1 MGLEGIDTV
10 EQKLERLDLIA
21 EEHSKDIDEW
31 QAGRTLAESI
41 RITDIDPLSVDLPRA
56 ITELDQQ
63 LREHGIAV
71 PRLAQSIV
79 DRIKQWATRADLKS
93 VSQVMNQLSAL
104 LLAGGLDHLE
114 SAALADLKHSEDGKW
129 TDGRFTLTVA
139 AVFRP
144 VLVDLVARWTLPE
157 APAAVF
163 HYLGSS
169 ISADQL
175 HISVA
180 YAAGCLLPTA
190 PQIRSLV
197 MAYFRAQVPVC
208 IVEQAVQSD
217 DEDKALFVMLVA
229 CRLLYQLPETAMA
242 WGWEAPLTSLM
253 GPQHSAQVRYLAC
266 ECLCRVKSLSDQG
279 RTRLLATLSIDN
291 SLLTRT
297 RTWLVYGQQ
306 QFVEQATR
314 QLAEQN
320 RRNFEQ
326 GIWQPMPAEHR
337 WLEESL
343 LSASV
348 ACVGGVLLHAHAAE
362 RRDIGNDFVVTP
374 MVARNAH
381 AVALA
386 TSRGE
391 PVLLQGAAGSGK
403 TALVEWAAQRTGNEL
418 VTIHVS
424 GNMDAKVLLG
434 SYVTSQRAGDF
445 EWRSGLLAT
454 AVEEGH
460 WVLIENI
467 DLAPPD
473 VVQTLLPLLETRAL
487 FVATRGQRIAAH
499 EQFRL
504 FATLSPDSRA
514 VARAEA
520 LLGSSIW
527 TRVEIG
533 ALDAEMPAIIR
544 GAFPR
549 LSEDAEALATAFT
562 SIRDIAGSAA
572 GSSREPTLS
581 TRDLV
586 KWCAR
591 LSVFYGGDRFLLFQE
606 AVDVFTLRESD
617 FTRWRTLAQRVGSVL
632 GISKDRVQQFMDQ
645 YSPNTTTTGRVL
657 KIGRASLS
665 IDGAA
670 KSEQMPFADTRHARR
685 LLERIA
691 TCVQLQE
698 PTLLMGETGTGKT
711 TVVQHLAALTGRPL
725 MVFNLSQ
732 QSDAADLLGGFRPVD
747 VGQIA
752 LRLRETFDALFART
766 VSVRKNAAFLDKT
779 RSAFGRRDWKR
790 LAALYRAALGN
801 ARQMLEKARKQLP
814 AASAE
819 QGEQSVKTKRP
830 RLMTEAGVEGLSEEW
845 DAFERSLEEFSAMR
859 GAKMAF
865 AFVEGALVKA
875 ARAGA
880 WILLDEVNLAAPETL
895 ACLGGLLQRERT
907 LLLAETGTRI
917 ACHRDF
923 RLFACMNPATDVGKR
938 DLPPALRSSFTEI
951 YVHPPDADAD
961 DLLAIVRAHLP
972 ANAPPI
978 LARRII
984 EFYRSAKTLASE
996 HRVVDGAGQRPH
1008 YSLRTLTRSLTYTR
1022 DHATAYSL
1030 RRALYD
1036 GLCMTFATQLEGS
1049 TQAVLLS
1056 ELQKVFAGDNVAQML
1071 RVTPPARPDA
1081 VLVQGFWLPALPEAT
1096 SAAAAAGDEYVITAS
1111 VEAKITALGR
1121 AVMCGRYPVLIQGPT
1136 SAGKTSMVQHLARV
1150 TGHTFVRINN
1160 HEHTDLQEYLGAYA
1174 SVDGQ
1179 LVFQEG
1185 LLVTA
1190 LRHGHWLVLDELNL
1204 APSDVLEALNRLLD
1218 DNRELVIPETQEV
1231 VRPHPHFMLFATQNP
1246 AGLYGGRKALSRAF
1260 RNRFVELHFDDIPEA
1275 ELQQIIVD
1283 SCCVPPTHA
1292 RLLVDVYRNLTHERA
1307 QTRIFEASHGFITL
1321 RDLFRWAKR
1330 RAVSRDELAEHGFML
1345 LAERTRSADE
1355 KRVVQRAIER
1365 AFYTSSDQP
1374 HSVRVRR
1381 KLDVAALY
1389 SEERLRAMPEFAA
1402 LQNRSDIAWT
1412 AAMRRLFILTALCVR
1427 FNEPVLL
1434 VGDTGSGKTTVCQ
1447 MLAAARSQQLRI
1459 VNCHQNT
1466 ESSDILGSQRP
1477 VRNRAAL
1484 LAAAYE
1490 LLLPVLGEGCSSID
1504 TPAALQQHVE
1514 HLVAQDPDAQQR
1526 VVDANKQQLE
1536 AAYEH
1541 LARAQALFAW
1551 HDGPLVQAL
1560 RHGDMFLMDELNLAD
1575 DSVLER
1581 LNSVLEPSRTLVL
1594 AENVGAAVV
1603 TAQEGFQFVATMNP
1617 GGDYGKRELS
1627 PALRNRFTELW
1638 APQTEDRDDLLL
1650 IICQR
1655 LRGVDNAQEC
1665 ARVMLDFVAYLRDQL
1680 RVLQHPLSLRDYLFW
1695 AEFIQRSAS
1704 LMDTRRGVVHG
1715 ACMVLLDSIGTQG
1728 SPFSVSALRSP
1739 ASVKAE
1745 CVAQLRSMVGDM
1757 PHALA
1762 DLGVVPARDLNLSAA
1777 ELAAL
1782 VKCDQQSARV
1792 GVEPFMVET
1801 GAVDGSAGSFA
1812 LHAPTTFDNLV
1823 KILRAM
1829 QVGKPLLMEGSPGVG
1844 KTTLVSTLARVAGHR
1859 LVRINLSDQTD
1870 LMDLFGTDLPV
1881 DDGFAWCDAPF
1892 LQALK
1897 QGDWVL
1903 LDEINLAS
1911 QSVLEGLNSC
1921 LDHRGT
1927 VYISELDREFTLSRG
1942 FRLFAAQNPLG
1953 QGGGRKGLP
1962 RSFVNRFTQVFMDEL
1977 QRDDLRVICNGM
1989 YQAHSSIDQVL
2000 EFNWR
2005 MHQATMGHRRVFG
2018 STGAPWEFNLRDVS
2032 RFMELALSPSLL
2044 EPGSVKPVDEFVPL
2058 LYVHRMRTQADRQQV
2073 LDLFHSVFGRSL
2085 QMQAPSV
2092 HVTESTLQVGNAML
2106 LRHPEHVQLSRLQ
2119 LLAGQLP
2126 YLESLA
2132 KCIEMRWM
2140 PILVG
2145 SAGAGKTSL
2154 VRWLARATGNKLVE
2168 FAMNAG
2174 VDTSEILGGFEQ
2186 VDMQRH
2192 RSRLLQSMQTLVDR
2206 VVAQTNFGNVEQA
2219 QITSQACSM
2228 LLQAQRSNHDT
2239 QSLQQAA
2246 EHIVSTARSCDS
2258 ALSALAEAVQEQL
2271 NAFLALQVAGRFE
2284 WVDGVLVEALERGYW
2299 LLLDRANLCSASV
2312 LDRLNGLLE
2321 PNGVLYV
2328 NEDPKRT
2335 GPVVPHPDFRII
2347 MAVDPQHG
2355 ELSRAMRNRGIEI
2368 CMLPSEGL
2376 GAQSDQ
2382 MSLARSLGVD
2392 AMLLEGMQQ
2401 TDPSLTLL
2409 VQTAADIAE
2418 RVQRGYPA
2426 WPDPIDTALSTS
2438 CWQARLLGLASHL
2451 QVAFEPGIDMR
2462 LWRERMLLAA
2472 LSTVPPDSRAVSTSA
2487 LQAISGDMR
2496 DVVSKLLEPTQ
2507 LTEALVVA
2515 RHALAQS
2522 DRLNLDVLQ
2531 SAPLLVQLNVGLYRA
2546 LQRTSFEWH
2555 NMLQQTR
2562 LFQMERQLQAHFHA
2576 LMPSEGDVRELVLQQ
2591 PNVDVAHAQS
2601 MFALLEGCEQLLS
2614 MWDDAISTSDSF
2626 QQMQEASDIG
2636 SAVCVASLRT
2646 IYAMYERLNQLLQN
2660 VHAVST
2666 ASEQAVAL
2674 ETMQNALQK
2683 VGKCEGAVGAH
2694 ARKLIEVTG
2703 RLVQDATH
2711 SVRLWAITHPTTM
2724 PDARMRDLAEQ
2735 LETAL
2740 KHQPGHDKGAEAVE
2754 ALAMLYAAAS
2764 RKNKDLIVNAVEQF
2778 VTNMPTLEQPAE
2790 VANTSS
2796 ISPAQVLADIEELR
2810 QWRQI
2815 LQLTLISGCVSGQIK
2830 QRALS
2835 DLRLL
2840 TENAGVS
2847 QASPWA
2853 VMLTRLRWQANDS
2866 SETSRMLPLFTEAAS
2881 QWHMQLASHS
2891 LDEAVDMP
2899 RHRLS
2904 SAVATELAWR
2914 GATRLCSSLND
2925 LDLAIQDGRDLVQA
2939 VVRFSPTDIP
2949 VASMA
2954 AGLVAQLALVGDVL
2968 SDHKQMPC
2976 TEHLLAALCSSDDM
2990 QFVDMELVSAWHAEL
3005 VQHASS
3011 DSVTIAA
3018 DSVQAALRNPA
3029 DKASMW
3035 VAMVEVALSVLAV
3048 SVPQRPVDPAAKAL
3062 AQWTWLGDTITTCR
3076 ADISA
3081 LKCVQHSM
3089 TGTSTSSAIESVLA
3103 EMQQLEQQRASIE
3116 LVYRPTDAVRFSELW
3131 QEAHNLVQSMSGR
3144 IRQVAKQL
3152 AGSHDDSVLGASSA
3166 LDGALTQF
3174 VGRVRQR
3181 YFTAYR
3187 DQAQLWTLC
3196 AQQAAYGLSNL
3207 AQMQR
3212 MAAQAQSQ
3220 IYSQLLAWIYTQPIR
3235 GIPLTKESVMQMG
3248 HALSQLKTLAFA
3260 SARSPLAV
3268 YGRLLRTLLARVVMS
3283 VQVRG
3288 VLNTADIEALGT
3300 LLRDASDVH
3309 RRSTAEQKRRET
3321 EAASLFRFKATEEP
3335 SDEKLQQELFPG
3347 FEDVFEDQEDVPE
3360 PSFDDVPDEAIAA
3373 LSSMHQY
3380 ALLQFGAISAVP
3392 DIQSSLALDVQRQ
3405 ALSLAADLYRARP
3418 EVASLLTAEAD
3429 SELRGANAV
3438 AAALGTLQDST
3449 LDAVP
3454 GVRATQVYDFYQDA
3468 CVEEARL
3475 VRPIAQAIAARTQQL
3490 LEEWPEHAVLQQIC
3504 DMCTRL
3510 LQLPATSPVAK
3521 LLAAVELLY
3530 QRAQDWQ
3537 AYASRDVS
3545 ITELQDV
3552 SRLIVRWRQRE
3563 LNSWPHLLLAQE
3575 LAFARRPR
3583 QWWLGLYA
3591 ALVVPESVELSELVA
3606 AVDHF
3611 MQGSPAGEF
3620 RGRLNMLL
3628 AFAAH
3633 RAALLKAQVCETG
3646 KGSLE
3651 EAKRRD
3657 TVYGPLLNAVG
3668 YYLQFAPCIA
3678 AQLEATKK
3686 AVSKDL
3692 KQYVKISSWKDV
3704 NPAALRASAQKT
3716 HRHLTKCVR
3725 RWRDALSQPI
3735 FQIIQVAQQGAVA
3748 TARVP
3753 QVLLVPLPLSDAGLE
3768 INPPSSLPKHS
3779 SSSLPWAAKSAVT
3792 VDDAEAQRLAQLVAA
3807 ESARVLAN
3815 SSSSLAQLARLMEA
3829 SPVFGQI
3836 TTAQQPGVLE
3846 AFGLSIVSDIS
3857 HFQSVEAPSHLIKSS
3872 SNTTVDTEAPAAKK
3886 NKRII
3891 GGSRKQQ
3898 ESADK
3903 KLDFVED
3910 DEERQRLLLRFW
3922 GDQRNLRRTRLKEIL
3937 RGLQDIGLRRHFRA
3951 PADAPT
3957 GLTAVLSLPP
3967 LEVSAW
3973 RESVQVLGAMA
3984 PESLHSDVVLAH
3996 SHWQLANSA
4005 FFQFSAQLA
4014 QLRSAAFAEHSS
4026 EVDPQQVQRILSLSE
4041 SLNDYVSRDRKQ
4053 ASELLATAVSWMQA
4067 AAPWGAMQGEQQQPQ
4082 GVSVSALKHAVDGL
4096 RVLLMQ
4102 FDTSARAV
4110 NDAGGWAGQT
4120 GDVMRVLNELS
4131 VATEQISQ
4139 AQSQLAVLY
4148 SAASA
4153 SQLAGSN
4160 EQDAAPMLDCS
4171 RSALDAVELTKQ
4183 AVSSVA
4189 RVIEVPDQAT
4199 SPLHRLLEPWTK
4211 PISDAIVQVQDVL
4224 QGKSAGDSENET
4236 DVAAAA
4242 AQWSTAV
4249 LNVWQAIHKAEKQYS
4264 EAADGTD
4271 LNAWGM
4277 APKELVR
4284 RVHLMQQFV
4293 RALHLPTML
4302 PLCQRLT
4309 RLCRGS
4315 SATSRVVRPWITQY
4329 SLIVQHVVA
4338 AFAQAHK
4345 TLVQFALTTTTAL
4358 TSVVIHGLGTN
4369 EIFDSE
4375 ETNESM
4381 QSGMGVGEGSTAG
4394 AKNVSDEI
4402 EGEDQIEGV
4411 QGEEPDSAP
4420 NEPGTNEDAV
4430 DMENDFE
4437 GAMGDADLETDEE
4450 DSDEESDE
4458 EDEEQDLDEQ
4468 LGDVD
4473 PTDPTA
4479 LDDKM
4484 WDDEQKE
4491 SKNED
4496 SSLDSKAQKQK
4507 DDADIVAGDED
4518 SPQQEPND
4526 DHDEQQQ
4533 QQQDSDAGS
4542 GDEASDEEEEGDLD
4556 DQINQ
4561 DTLDRMAD
4569 VEDQG
4574 EQLEMP
4580 EDLDMG
4586 DEEGSEEEDDG
4597 LEADMNELPEDEPI
4611 EQKPEAMDEDNAEAA
4626 ENDGQEEDAVKG
4638 SEEQAD
4644 GDEEMA
4650 DSGDEEAEGSIDGET
4665 KSEDEAA
4672 GESEGESEG
4681 EDAAEDGDEP
4691 DDAAALGEDAP
4702 EDERQ
4707 NSGQKPTHGVDSAM
4721 NLDGTDDADPNT
4733 AAESND
4739 ALPKPSEASAADN
4752 QQVPAQ
4758 SSKEQQQQD
4767 ASFMQAQD
4775 SEEQQQQQAERKLNP
4790 ERTLA
4795 DVIEKWERRLNIV
4808 MRDEEEEEKEE
4819 AEAAQDPE
4827 QQDGDPAAPEASE
4840 FEHIKPEEAFDKV
4853 ALADASEQERDQQE
4867 FQPMDLDDQDAS
4879 ADDPAQDHNE
4889 AAAEMDSEAPVKPP
4903 PPAAGANPQPRQTA
4917 APRENASDAAQMQQA
4932 SAKEEEDSSDV
4943 EMEAGEDHA
4952 AEAQHEDEP
4961 DETAETAETV
4971 DVEQLREELE
4981 QATAEWREQQQESG
4995 RALELW
5001 QQYTRLTHDLS
5012 LMLTEQLRLILT
5024 PTQAT
5029 QLRGDYRTGK
5039 RLNMKRIIPY
5049 IASEFRKD
5057 KIWLRRTKPARR
5069 EYQVMVALDNSKSMA
5084 QSPQAVELAYET
5096 LALVTTALGHL
5107 EVGQL
5112 SVVSFGESVSLLHP
5126 FDAPFDADAGARVLS
5141 RFTFADDK
5149 TDAVQLMDASLQLF
5163 EAAPAS
5169 ADLWRLQLVIS
5180 DGVCQDH
5187 ARLLRQVRAA
5197 MEQRVMIVFIVLDR
5211 SAIATSGAD
5220 IDPEKDSIM
5229 NTQHVSFVRGPS
5241 GKMEMKVERYL
5252 DTFPFKYYVIL
5263 RDIHGLPA
5271 VLAETLRQ
5279 YFSLDP
5285 ITRSQIECLVA
5296 GGDDQQLELLLR
5308 HPIEFGTAGLRAR
5321 MEAGYARLNQL
5332 TVISA
5337 SQGLSA
5343 YVEHNVPNAH
5353 ERGVVVGHDHRHN
5366 SAVFA
5371 QLTVRAFLDRGFRV
5385 YFYPQIG
5392 LTPQVPFAVK
5402 RLKAA
5407 CGVMITASHNPKDD
5421 NGYKVYWENGAQ
5433 IKPPIDEGIAA
5444 SIAEHRRP
5452 LSWDVEGIAGHE
5464 RVVDVTADMMDAYFE
5479 AASQQLLQDRELN
5492 SRTQLRYVYTA
5503 MHGVGAPFAARMLRA
5518 FGLPP
5523 FIGVPEQLE
5532 PDPDFPT
5539 VPFPNPEEKGALDL
5553 AKRLADSRGVGL
5565 VVANDPDADRFAAA
5579 EKQAD
5584 GSWLMF
5590 TGDQLG
5596 AIFAAYVLEMAR
5608 GSGVP
5613 DAKLAMVNS
5622 TVSSRMLKSMAQ
5634 KEGFH
5639 YTDTLTGFKWMANE
5653 LAQLQARGYFVG
5665 LGYEEAIGYMIHDHV
5680 LDKDGVTAL
5689 AVFVQLA
5696 ARLHAEGRRVGDYLE
5711 SLYAKY
5717 GFYISANSYFICP
5730 DPAKMDRIFS
5740 RIRYGDSTDT
5750 SGRTEYL
5757 RPYNSEVLRYPRTIG
5772 GFPVSYIRD
5781 LTIGFEMNNVD
5792 QRAQPLT
5799 LSENEYQ
5806 PKFPVSPSSHM
5817 ITFETRNGGRLTMR
5831 TSGTEP
5837 KLKYY
5842 LEVCN
5847 REGDREA
5854 AARDLDIMA
5863 QAVAKELVQ
5872 SAQNHI

>member
-1 MGLEGIDTV
+1 MGLQGIDTV
-10 EQKLERLDLIA
+10 EQKLERLELVA
-21 EEHSKDIDEW
+21 EEHSEDVVEQ
-31 QAGRTLAESI
+31 QAGKMLAESI
-41 RITDIDPLSVDLPRA
+41 RITDIDPLSIDLPRA

-63 LREHGIAV
+63 IIEHGIAI
-71 PRLAQSIV
+71 PRLAQSALE
-79 DRIKQWATRADLKS
+79 RIKQWATRADLK
-93 VSQVMNQLSAL
+93 VVNQIMNQLSAL
-104 LLAGGLDHLE
+104 LLAEGLDGSE
-114 SAALADLKHSEDGKW
+114 SAALADLKHSEAGKW

-144 VLVDLVARWTLPE
+144 ILVDMVARWTLPE
-157 APAAVF
+157 APATVF

-190 PQIRSLV
+190 PQIRSMV
-197 MAYFRAQVPVC
+197 MAYFRAQVPSC
-208 IVEQAVQSD
+208 IAEQVVQID

-229 CRLLYQLPETAMA
+229 CRLLYQLPEAAMA
-242 WGWEAPLTSLM
+242 WGWEASLTTLM

-279 RTRLLATLSIDN
+279 RTRLLATLAIDN
-291 SLLTRT
+291 SLLIRT

-314 QLAEQN
+314 QLTEQN
-320 RRNFEQ
+320 CRNFEH
-326 GIWQPMPAEHR
+326 GIWQSMPAEHK
-337 WLEESL
+337 WLDESL

-362 RRDIGNDFVVTP
+362 RHDIGNDFVVTP

-434 SYVTSQRAGDF
+434 SYVTAQRAGDF
-445 EWRSGLLAT
+445 EWRPGLLAT

-514 VARAEA
+514 AARAEA

-533 ALDAEMPAIIR
+533 ALDAEMPAIIS

-549 LSEDAEALATAFT
+549 LSEDAEALAKAFI
-562 SIRDIAGSAA
+562 SIRDITGTAA

-606 AVDVFTLRESD
+606 AIDVFTLRESD
-617 FTRWRTLAQRVGSVL
+617 FMRWRALAQRVGSVL
-632 GISKDRVQQFMDQ
+632 GVSKDRVQQFLDQ
-645 YSPNTTTTGRVL
+645 YSPNAAATGRIL

-779 RSAFGRRDWKR
+779 RNAFGRRDWKR

-819 QGEQSVKTKRP
+819 QDEQSGKKKRP
-830 RLMTEAGVEGLSEEW
+830 RLMTEAGVEGLTEEW
-845 DAFERSLEEFSAMR
+845 DVFERSLEDFSAMR

-951 YVHPPDADAD
+951 YVHPPDADSD

-984 EFYRSAKTLASE
+984 EFYRSAKTLANE

-1022 DHATAYSL
+1022 DHAATYSL

-1081 VLVQGFWLPALPEAT
+1081 VLVQGFWLPALPESTAAT
-1096 SAAAAAGDEYVITAS
+1096 AAGDEYVITAS
-1111 VEAKITALGR
+1111 VETKITALAR

-1136 SAGKTSMVQHLARV
+1136 SAGKTSMVQHLARI

-1185 LLVTA
+1185 LLVKA

-1365 AFYTSSDQP
+1365 AFYASSDQP
-1374 HSVRVRR
+1374 HSVRARR

-1427 FNEPVLL
+1427 FDEPVLL

-1484 LAAAYE
+1484 IAAAHE
-1490 LLLPVLGEGCSSID
+1490 LLLPSLGEGCSSID
-1504 TPAALQQHVE
+1504 TPAALQQHIE

-1526 VVDANKQQLE
+1526 IVDANKHQLE

-1655 LRGVDNAQEC
+1655 LRSVDNAQEC

-1680 RVLQHPLSLRDYLFW
+1680 RLLQHPLSLRDYLFW

-1704 LMDTRRGVVHG
+1704 LMDARRGVVHG

-1757 PHALA
+1757 PNALA
-1762 DLGVVPARDLNLSAA
+1762 DLGVVPARDLNLPAA
-1777 ELAAL
+1777 DLASL
-1782 VKCDQQSARV
+1782 VKRDQQSTRV

-1829 QVGKPLLMEGSPGVG
+1829 QVGKPLLLEGSPGVG
-1844 KTTLVSTLARVAGHR
+1844 KTTLVSTLARIAGHR

-1927 VYISELDREFTLSRG
+1927 VYISELDREFTLSQG

-1977 QRDDLRVICNGM
+1977 QRDDLQVICNGM
-1989 YQAHSSIDQVL
+1989 YQAHSSIDEVL

-2005 MHQATMGHRRVFG
+2005 MHRATMGHRRVFG
-2018 STGAPWEFNLRDVS
+2018 ATGAPWEFNLRDVS

-2044 EPGSVKPVDEFVPL
+2044 EPDSAKPVDEFVPL
-2058 LYVHRMRTQADRQQV
+2058 LYVHRMRNQADRQHV

-2085 QMQAPSV
+2085 QMQVPSV
-2092 HVTESTLQVGNAML
+2092 HITESTLQVGNAML
-2106 LRHPEHVQLSRLQ
+2106 LRRPEHAQLSRLQ
-2119 LLAGQLP
+2119 LLTGQLP

-2145 SAGAGKTSL
+2145 SAGTGKTSL

-2186 VDMQRH
+2186 VDMQ
-2192 RSRLLQSMQTLVDR
+2192 LDR
-2206 VVAQTNFGNVEQA
+2206 IVAQTDFGNAEQA
-2219 QITSQACSM
+2219 QITAQACSM
-2228 LLQAQRSNHDT
+2228 LLQAQHSSHDT
-2239 QSLQQAA
+2239 QLLQQAI
-2246 EHIVSTARSCDS
+2246 EHIVAIARSCGS
-2258 ALSALAEAVQEQL
+2258 ALNALAESVQQKL
-2271 NAFLALQVAGRFE
+2271 DAFLALQVAGRFE

-2335 GPVVPHPDFRII
+2335 GPVVPHPNFRVI

-2376 GAQSDQ
+2376 GAQSSQ
-2382 MSLARSLGVD
+2382 MSLACSLGVD
-2392 AMLLEGMQQ
+2392 SMLLEGMQQ
-2401 TDPSLTLL
+2401 TDPSLTML
-2409 VQTAADIAE
+2409 VQAAANIAE

-2426 WPDPIDTALSTS
+2426 WVDERSEKAARLLHLPNMRPDPIDATLSTS
-2438 CWQARLLGLASHL
+2438 CWQAKLLDLANHL
-2451 QVAFEPGIDMR
+2451 QMVSEIEPSIDMR

-2472 LSTVPPDSRAVSTSA
+2472 LSTVSPDTKDLSTCA
-2487 LQAISGDMR
+2487 LQVIAGNMR
-2496 DVVSKLLEPTQ
+2496 NVVSKLLEPTQ
-2507 LTEALVVA
+2507 LTEALVAA

-2522 DRLNLDVLQ
+2522 DQLNLDVLQ

-2555 NMLQQTR
+2555 STLQQTR
-2562 LFQMERQLQAHFHA
+2562 LFQMERQLQAHFRS
-2576 LMPSEGDVRELVLQQ
+2576 LMPSAGDVRELVLQQ
-2591 PNVDVAHAQS
+2591 PNIDVVHAQS

-2614 MWDDAISTSDSF
+2614 LWDDSISTGDSF
-2626 QQMQEASDIG
+2626 KQIQELSGID
-2636 SAVCVASLRT
+2636 SAKCVASLRT
-2646 IYAMYERLNQLLQN
+2646 VYAMCERLNQLLQN
-2660 VHAVST
+2660 VQAVST

-2674 ETMQNALQK
+2674 EAMQNALQK
-2683 VGKCEGAVGAH
+2683 LGKCEGPVGTH
-2694 ARKLIEVTG
+2694 ARKLIEVNS

-2711 SVRLWAITHPTTM
+2711 SARLWAIAHPTTM
-2724 PDARMRDLAEQ
+2724 PDARMRGLAER
-2735 LETAL
+2735 LETVL
-2740 KHQPGHDKGAEAVE
+2740 KQQTGLDKDAEVIE

-2764 RKNKDLIVNAVEQF
+2764 RKNKDLIVNAVEKF
-2778 VTNMPTLEQPAE
+2778 VENLPALDQPAE
-2790 VANTSS
+2790 AVNDTSVP
-2796 ISPAQVLADIEELR
+2796 PAQILADIKELR
-2810 QWRQI
+2810 QWQQI

-2830 QRALS
+2830 QRALD
-2835 DLRLL
+2835 DLRLF
-2840 TENAGVS
+2840 TDNADVS
-2847 QASPWA
+2847 QTSSWA

-2866 SETSRMLPLFTEAAS
+2866 SGASRLLPLFTEAAS

-2891 LDEAVDMP
+2891 LDEVVDMP

-2925 LDLAIQDGRDLVQA
+2925 LDLAIQEGRDLVQA
-2939 VVRFSPTDIP
+2939 VVRFRPIDEPI
-2949 VASMA
+2949 ASMA
-2954 AGLVAQLALVGDVL
+2954 AGLVAQLALVGEVL
-2968 SDHKQMPC
+2968 SGHKQMPY
-2976 TEHLLAALCSSDDM
+2976 TEHLLAALYSSNDI
-2990 QFVDMELVSAWHAEL
+2990 QSVDMELVGAWHTEL
-3005 VQHASS
+3005 VQLAVS
-3011 DSVTIAA
+3011 DSLTIAA
-3018 DSVQAALRNPA
+3018 DAVQAALRNPA
-3029 DKASMW
+3029 NKASMW
-3035 VAMVEVALSVLAV
+3035 VAMVEVGLCVLSI

-3062 AQWTWLGDTITTCR
+3062 AQWTWLGDTITTCQ
-3076 ADISA
+3076 ADIAA

-3089 TGTSTSSAIESVLA
+3089 TGTSTSSAIESVLD
-3103 EMQQLEQQRASIE
+3103 EMQQLEQQRTSIE
-3116 LVYRPTDAVRFSELW
+3116 LVYRPTEAVRFSELW
-3131 QEAHNLVQSMSGR
+3131 QEAHNLVQSMSER
-3144 IRQVAKQL
+3144 ISQVAKQL
-3152 AGSHDDSVLGASSA
+3152 ASSHDSSVLGASSA

-3174 VGRVRQR
+3174 VSRVRQR

-3207 AQMQR
+3207 TQMQR

-3220 IYSQLLAWIYTQPIR
+3220 IYSQLVAWIYMQPIR
-3235 GIPLTKESVMQMG
+3235 GVPLTRESVMQMG

-3260 SARSPLAV
+3260 SARSPLVV
-3268 YGRLLRTLLARVVMS
+3268 YGRLLRTLLARVILS

-3288 VLNTADIEALGT
+3288 VLDTADIEALGT

-3347 FEDVFEDQEDVPE
+3347 FEDVFEDQEDLPE

-3380 ALLQFGAISAVP
+3380 AMLQFGAISAEP

-3418 EVASLLTAEAD
+3418 EVASLLTAETD
-3429 SELRGANAV
+3429 STLRGANAV
-3438 AAALGTLQDST
+3438 AAALGTLQGDT

-3490 LEEWPEHAVLQQIC
+3490 MEEWPEHAVLQQIC

-3545 ITELQDV
+3545 IAELQDV
-3552 SRLIVRWRQRE
+3552 SRLIIRWRQRE

-3591 ALVVPESVELSELVA
+3591 ALVAPESVELSELVA

-3633 RAALLKAQVCETG
+3633 RAALLKAQICETA

-3753 QVLLVPLPLSDAGLE
+3753 QVLLVPLPLSEAGLE
-3768 INPPSSLPKHS
+3768 ISPSPSLPKNAC
-3779 SSSLPWAAKSAVT
+3779 SSLPWAAKSVLAVDG
-3792 VDDAEAQRLAQLVAA
+3792 VEAQRLAQLVAA
-3807 ESARVLAN
+3807 ESGRVLAN

-3829 SPVFGQI
+3829 SPIFGQ
-3836 TTAQQPGVLE
+3836 TSTAQQPGALE
-3846 AFGLSIVSDIS
+3846 EFGLSIVSDIS
-3857 HFQSVEAPSHLIKSS
+3857 HFQSVEAPSHLVKST
-3872 SNTTVDTEAPAAKK
+3872 NTASQDTEAPTAKK

-3898 ESADK
+3898 ENADK

-3957 GLTAVLSLPP
+3957 GLTAVLSMPP
-3967 LEVSAW
+3967 LEVPAW
-3973 RESVQVLGAMA
+3973 HESVRILGALA
-3984 PESLHSDVVLAH
+3984 PESLHSDVVQAQD
-3996 SHWQLANSA
+3996 HWQLANSA

-4041 SLNDYVSRDRKQ
+4041 SLNDYVARDRKQ
-4053 ASELLATAVSWMQA
+4053 ASELLAMAISWMQA
-4067 AAPWGAMQGEQQQPQ
+4067 VAPWGVMKEEQQ
-4082 GVSVSALKHAVDGL
+4082 GVSVSALKHAVDEL
-4096 RVLLMQ
+4096 RALLMQ
-4102 FDTSARAV
+4102 LDTSARAV

-4120 GDVMRVLNELS
+4120 GDVLRVLSELS
-4131 VATEQISQ
+4131 VATDQVTQ
-4139 AQSQLAVLY
+4139 AQSQLSALY

-4160 EQDAAPMLDCS
+4160 EQDAAPMLDSS

-4183 AVSSVA
+4183 AVGSVV
-4189 RVIEVPDQAT
+4189 RVIEVPAQAT
-4199 SPLHRLLEPWTK
+4199 SQLHKLLEPWVQ
-4211 PISDAIVQVQDVL
+4211 PISEAIAQVQDVL
-4224 QGKSAGDSENET
+4224 QGTPAGDGGNEA
-4236 DVAAAA
+4236 DLAAAA

-4249 LNVWQAIHKAEKQYS
+4249 LNVWQAIHKAEKQYN
-4264 EAADGTD
+4264 EAVDGAD

-4284 RVHLMQQFV
+4284 RVQLMQQFA

-4309 RLCRGS
+4309 RLCHGS
-4315 SATSRVVRPWITQY
+4315 SATPHVVRPWITQY

-4345 TLVQFALTTTTAL
+4345 TLVQFALTTTMAL

-4420 NEPGTNEDAV
+4420 NDPGTNEDAV

-4518 SPQQEPND
+4518 SNQQEPDN
-4526 DHDEQQQ
+4526 DHDEQKQQ
-4533 QQQDSDAGS
+4533 QEQDSEVGS
-4542 GDEASDEEEEGDLD
+4542 GDEASDEEEGDLD

-4586 DEEGSEEEDDG
+4586 DEEDGEEEEDG

-4611 EQKPEAMDEDNAEAA
+4611 EQRPEAMDEDNAEAA
-4626 ENDGQEEDAVKG
+4626 ENDGQEEDAVEG
-4638 SEEQAD
+4638 SEEQVD
-4644 GDEEMA
+4644 GDENMA
-4650 DSGDEEAEGSIDGET
+4650 DSGDEEAEGSIDGEN
-4665 KSEDEAA
+4665 KSEGEDEA
-4672 GESEGESEG
+4672 EGESEE
-4681 EDAAEDGDEP
+4681 EDEAEDGDEP
-4691 DDAAALGEDAP
+4691 DEAAALGEDAP

-4739 ALPKPSEASAADN
+4739 ALPKPADASAADN

-4758 SSKEQQQQD
+4758 SSEAQQQD
-4767 ASFMQAQD
+4767 ASFMQAQE
-4775 SEEQQQQQAERKLNP
+4775 SEEQQQQQEAERKLSP

-4808 MRDEEEEEKEE
+4808 MRDEEQQEQEQE
-4819 AEAAQDPE
+4819 AEPAQEPE
-4827 QQDGDPAAPEASE
+4827 QQDGDPAAPEAAE

-4879 ADDPAQDHNE
+4879 ADGPAQDHNE
-4889 AAAEMDSEAPVKPP
+4889 AAEMDSEEAVKQPP
-4903 PPAAGANPQPRQTA
+4903 PPAGANPQPRQSA
-4917 APRENASDAAQMQQA
+4917 APRENASNAAQMQQA
-4932 SAKEEEDSSDV
+4932 SAKEEEGGSDV
-4943 EMEAGEDHA
+4943 EMETGEDHA
-4952 AEAQHEDEP
+4952 AEAEHEAISDEA
-4961 DETAETAETV
+4961 AEAV

-5096 LALVTTALGHL
+5096 LALVTTALSHL

-5211 SAIATSGAD
+5211 SAIATAGAD

-5285 ITRSQIECLVA
+5285 ITRSQIERLVA
-5296 GGDDQQLELLLR
+5296 SGDEQQLELLLR

-5321 MEAGYARLNQL
+5321 MEAGYSRLNQL

-5343 YVEHNVPNAH
+5343 YVEHNVPDAH

-5385 YFYPQIG
+5385 YFYPQMG

-5433 IKPPIDEGIAA
+5433 IKPPVDEGIAA
-5444 SIAEHRRP
+5444 SITEHRKP
-5452 LSWDVEGIAGHE
+5452 LNWDIAGISGHE
-5464 RVVDVTADMMDAYFE
+5464 RVVDVTADMMDAYFD
-5479 AASQQLLQDRELN
+5479 AASRQLLQDRELN
-5492 SRTQLRYVYTA
+5492 SSTQLRYVYTA

-5523 FIGVPEQLE
+5523 FIGVPEQLK

-5553 AKRLADSRGVGL
+5553 AKDLADAQGISL

-5596 AIFAAYVLEMAR
+5596 AIFAACVLEMAR
-5608 GSGVP
+5608 SSGIP

-5622 TVSSRMLKSMAQ
+5622 TVSSRMLESMAQ

-5653 LAQLQARGYFVG
+5653 LAQLQTRGYFVG

-5696 ARLHAEGRRVGDYLE
+5696 ARLHADGRRVGDYLE

-5740 RIRYGDSTDT
+5740 RIRYGDSTDN
-5750 SGRTEYL
+5750 SKRTEYSRL
-5757 RPYNSEVLRYPRTIG
+5757 HKGEVLRYPRTIG

-5792 QRAQPLT
+5792 QQT
-5799 LSENEYQ
+5799 QSLSLGKNEYW

-5817 ITFETRNGGRLTMR
+5817 ITFETRNGARLTMR

-5842 LEVCN
+5842 LEVCS

-5854 AARDLDIMA
+5854 AARDLDVMA
-5863 QAVAKELVQ
+5863 QAVAKELVR
-5872 SAQNHI
+5872 SAENHI